1 MMKSVSVLFCSLAIL
16 SLLGVVLKAQE
27 KQQLDDVRFK
37 IKTVHVELA
46 NGNRLSFPMEE
57 FGGLMCG
64 KGSAGLTV
72 FWLTKKKQGEVQYYE
87 TESQEYFFRRQLK
100 SDHRIRKN
108 AESKGEDKTDPLL
121 DLEYRLLSLIH
132 I

>member
-108 AESKGEDKTDPLL
+108 ACLL
-121 DLEYRLLSLIH
+121 YTSPSPRDS
-132 I
+132 